1 MYGLYHSQMDRL
13 HQSYNYHNNLLILLI
28 LILSSTVAILVMIGY
43 DTPSYTVYAFTY
55 KDNPVLKWNMFT
67 TNASSEHKLSPP
79 ALARA
84 YALVHV
90 SIYDALLSSRDMA
103 TGNFTGNE
111 KEIVDG
117 AASEVLTYLYPDM
130 KDKINNFSLT
140 RNIQSEN
147 TTDGRD
153 TYNASEPSKAFQYGQ
168 SVGKQVISYAKN
180 DGSDSIFNGTILQG
194 ECKWNGTNPS
204 APSAGQWKTF
214 VLSSGSEIQPP
225 PPLDCK
231 SEEYKQQVQ
240 DIVAASKNRTT
251 KQLQDIHFWGD
262 IPPPA
267 VWNNILNAN
276 ITYNGLN
283 VTESARA
290 FAYLNVGMYD
300 AGVSTWYTKFKYWAE
315 RPFQA
320 APGLVT
326 EIPTPNFPGYT
337 SGHSTFSG
345 AASVILSEI
354 FPQEKEFYG
363 SCADD
368 ANLSRFSGGI
378 HLMQDC
384 EEGLE
389 VGKLIGN
396 KVVEDMRGIPH
407 TFIYK

>member
-1 MYGLYHSQMDRL
+1 
-13 HQSYNYHNNLLILLI
+13 
-28 LILSSTVAILVMIGY
+28 
-43 DTPSYTVYAFTY
+43 
-55 KDNPVLKWNMFT
+55 MFT

-140 RNIQSEN
+140 RNMQSEN
-147 TTDGRD
+147 TTDDHD

-204 APSAGQWKTF
+204 EPSAGQWKTF
-214 VLSSGSEIQPP
+214 ILSSGSEIQPP
-225 PPLDCK
+225 PPLDCR
-231 SEEYKQQVQ
+231 SEKYKQQVQ

-251 KQLQDIHFWGD
+251 KQLQDTHFWGD

-276 ITYNGLN
+276 ITYYGLN

-300 AGVSTWYTKFKYWAE
+300 AGVSTWYTKFKYWTE